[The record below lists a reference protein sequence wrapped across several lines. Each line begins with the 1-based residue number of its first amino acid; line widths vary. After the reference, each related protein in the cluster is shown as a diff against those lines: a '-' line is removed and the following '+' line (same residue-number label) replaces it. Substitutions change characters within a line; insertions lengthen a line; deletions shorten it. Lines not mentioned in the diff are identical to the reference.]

1 MDIAMITELITK
13 IGFPIA
19 CVIALAWFVF
29 YIVQKT
35 NESNKE
41 NMKQLQ
47 ERCILRE
54 DKLYAEIKET
64 REVNAKAIETIA
76 HYTEILADIQ
86 QDIKEIKTD
95 ITGLVARY

>member
-1 MDIAMITELITK
+1 MDIAMITELITNV
-13 IGFPIA
+13 GFPMV

-29 YIVQKT
+29 YIVQKS
-35 NESNKE
+35 NELNKE

-64 REVNAKAIETIA
+64 REVNAKASETLA
-76 HYTEILADIQ
+76 HSTEILGDIQ

-95 ITGLVARY
+95 ITGVVASY

>member
-1 MDIAMITELITK
+1 MDTAMIIELITN
-13 IGFPIA
+13 IGFPIV

-35 NESNKE
+35 NETNKE

-47 ERCILRE
+47 ERCVLRE

-76 HYTEILADIQ
+76 HYTEILGDIQ

-95 ITGLVARY
+95 ITGLVSRY

>member
-1 MDIAMITELITK
+1 MEAYMDIAMIIKLITNV
-13 IGFPIA
+13 GFPIA
-19 CVIALAWFVF
+19 CVIALAWFTF

-35 NESNKE
+35 NELNKE

-47 ERCILRE
+47 ERCIIRE

-76 HYTEILADIQ
+76 HYTEILGDIQ
-86 QDIKEIKTD
+86 QDIKEIN
-95 ITGLVARY
+95 IMEE